1 MIIYLMCFLLF
12 LIGLFG
18 IITRKNVLKMVV
30 GLIIV
35 EYAVNLFIVLVGYRK
50 GGLAPILQAGQKIET
65 MVDPLP
71 QALVLTAIVIS
82 LAVLTLLV
90 SICVRVYEKYNTLD
104 ITEIRNLKE

>member
-1 MIIYLMCFLLF
+1 MCFLLF

-30 GLIIV
+30 GLIIA

-50 GGLAPILQAGQKIET
+50 GGLAPILQAGQKVET

-90 SICVRVYEKYNTLD
+90 SICVRVYEKYKTLD

>member
-1 MIIYLMCFLLF
+1 MILYVMCFLLF

-30 GLIIV
+30 GLIIA

-50 GGLAPILQAGQKIET
+50 GGLAPILQAGQKVET

-90 SICVRVYEKYNTLD
+90 SICVRVYEKYKTLD